1 MVGQLKISNIDCN
14 DVYSNLYIYE
24 NTEAEV
30 YLIALPE
37 LNWSLEIDTT
47 LNEDDINDE
56 LVIHLF
62 TLLDESTATK
72 IATDIVKLI
81 LED

>member
-1 MVGQLKISNIDCN
+1 MGQLKISNIDCN
-14 DVYSNLYIYE
+14 DVHSNLYIYE

-47 LNEDDINDE
+47 INEDDINDE

>member
-1 MVGQLKISNIDCN
+1 MGPLKISNINCN
-14 DVYSNLYIYE
+14 DVHSNLYIYE
-24 NTEAEV
+24 DTKAEI

-72 IATDIVKLI
+72 IGTDIVRLI

>member
-1 MVGQLKISNIDCN
+1 MGQLKISNIDCN

>member
-1 MVGQLKISNIDCN
+1 M
-14 DVYSNLYIYE
+14 YSNLYIYE

>member
-1 MVGQLKISNIDCN
+1 MKISSIDCN
-14 DVYSNLYIYE
+14 DMHSNIYIYE
-24 NTEAEV
+24 NTKAEI

-62 TLLDESTATK
+62 TLLDESTATE
-72 IATDIVKLI
+72 IAADIVKSI

>member
-1 MVGQLKISNIDCN
+1 MVLLKIKPISLNG
-14 DVYSNLYIYE
+14 VTVRSYIYK
-24 NTEAEV
+24 NNDADV
-30 YLIALPE
+30 LLMAIPD
-37 LNWSLEIDTT
+37 LNWSLEIDTS
-47 LNEDDINDE
+47 LNDDDIKEE

>member
-1 MVGQLKISNIDCN
+1 MH
-14 DVYSNLYIYE
+14 SNLYIYE
-24 NTEAEV
+24 DTKAEI
-30 YLIALPE
+30 YLIAIPE

-72 IATDIVKLI
+72 IGTDIVRLI

>member
-1 MVGQLKISNIDCN
+1 MGQLKISNIDCN
-14 DVYSNLYIYE
+14 DVHSNLYIYE
-24 NTEAEV
+24 NAEAEV

>member
-1 MVGQLKISNIDCN
+1 MGLLKISNIDCN
-14 DVYSNLYIYE
+14 DVHSNLYIYE
-24 NTEAEV
+24 NKKAEV
-30 YLIALPE
+30 YILALPE

-72 IATDIVKLI
+72 IATDIVRSI

>member
-1 MVGQLKISNIDCN
+1 MH
-14 DVYSNLYIYE
+14 SNLYIYE
-24 NTEAEV
+24 DTKAEI

-72 IATDIVKLI
+72 IATDIVRLI

>member
-1 MVGQLKISNIDCN
+1 MH
-14 DVYSNLYIYE
+14 SNLYIYE
-24 NTEAEV
+24 DTKAEI

-72 IATDIVKLI
+72 IGTDIVRLI

>member
-1 MVGQLKISNIDCN
+1 MGLLKISSIDCN
-14 DVYSNLYIYE
+14 GVHSNLYIYE
-24 NTEAEV
+24 NTKLQL

-47 LNEDDINDE
+47 LNEDDINEE

-72 IATDIVKLI
+72 IATDIVKSI

>member
-1 MVGQLKISNIDCN
+1 MKISNIDCN
-14 DVYSNLYIYE
+14 DVHSNLYIYE

-30 YLIALPE
+30 CLIALPE

>member
-1 MVGQLKISNIDCN
+1 MHSNI
-14 DVYSNLYIYE
+14 YIYE
-24 NTEAEV
+24 NTKAEI

-62 TLLDESTATK
+62 TLLDESTATE
-72 IATDIVKLI
+72 IAADIVKSI

>member
-1 MVGQLKISNIDCN
+1 MGQLKISNIDCN
-14 DVYSNLYIYE
+14 DVHSNLYIYE
-24 NTEAEV
+24 NAEAEV

-81 LED
+81 FED

>member
-1 MVGQLKISNIDCN
+1 MKISNIDCN
-14 DVYSNLYIYE
+14 DVHSNLYIYE
-24 NTEAEV
+24 NAEAEV

-81 LED
+81 FED

>member
-1 MVGQLKISNIDCN
+1 MGLLKISNIDCN
-14 DVYSNLYIYE
+14 DVHSKLYIYE
-24 NTEAEV
+24 NTKAEV

-72 IATDIVKLI
+72 IATDIVKSI

>member
-1 MVGQLKISNIDCN
+1 MKISNINCN
-14 DVYSNLYIYE
+14 DVHSNLYIYE
-24 NTEAEV
+24 DTKAEI

-72 IATDIVKLI
+72 IGTDIVRLI

>member
-1 MVGQLKISNIDCN
+1 MH
-14 DVYSNLYIYE
+14 SNLYIYE
-24 NTEAEV
+24 DTKAEI
-30 YLIALPE
+30 YLIAIPE

-72 IATDIVKLI
+72 IATDIVRLI